1 MATTHGDSLTDLERQ
16 AETSRAEL
24 AQTVDELHNRVS
36 PQTLKEDMRN
46 YARDRSQHMLH
57 SIEARARENPLQ
69 AVAIAA
75 GIAYPIWRLI
85 GSVPAPLLMI
95 GAGLALSGRSAS
107 HRHTSLGEGYRRPG
121 EPMRVHDGEGGSI
134 TATAKEK
141 VSDIGHQISE
151 KVSET
156 MSSVRDMASDAKTTA
171 SDMLHSTYR
180 SGGEAASGA
189 MRHASDSYVRTRE
202 TLGETIE
209 RYPLL
214 VGGAAFAIG
223 SLVASA
229 LPVTRQESRLMGSTS
244 EEVRRRTQQV
254 AAEGLDQAKSA
265 ARNIYETAAA
275 GVKEEGLSP
284 GVARDTVRAATEA
297 VRDAVEQTM
306 ENGALRQPKHRPGR
320 SPRNQTN

>member
-16 AETSRAEL
+16 AESSRAEL

-75 GIAYPIWRLI
+75 GIAYPLWRLI

-95 GAGLALSGRSAS
+95 GAGLALSGRGNS
-107 HRHTSLGEGYRRPG
+107 HRSTSLGEGYQRPG
-121 EPMRVHDGEGGSI
+121 DPAHLHGEEGGSI
-134 TATAKEK
+134 AATAKEK
-141 VSDIGHQISE
+141 VSNIGHQISE
-151 KVSET
+151 KVSDT
-156 MSSVRDMASDAKTTA
+156 ISSVRDMATDAKTTA
-171 SDMLHSTYR
+171 SDMLHDTYR

-189 MRHASDSYVRTRE
+189 MRQASDSYVRTRE
-202 TLGETIE
+202 TMGETIE

-214 VGGAAFAIG
+214 VGGLAFAIG

-229 LPVTRQESRLMGSTS
+229 LPVTRQENRLMGRTS

-254 AAEGLDQAKSA
+254 ASEGLDQAKTA

-284 GVARDTVRAATEA
+284 DVARDTVRAASDA
-297 VRDAVEQTM
+297 VRDAVDQTF
-306 ENGALRQPKHRPGR
+306 ENGTMRQPKPRPGR